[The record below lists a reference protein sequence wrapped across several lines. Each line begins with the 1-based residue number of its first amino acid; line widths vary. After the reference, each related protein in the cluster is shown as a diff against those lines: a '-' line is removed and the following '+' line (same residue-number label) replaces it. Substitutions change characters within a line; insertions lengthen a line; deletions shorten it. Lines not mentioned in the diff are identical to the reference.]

1 LSESSSRSRQ
11 RSARGLVRQP
21 LFMSEEHARAL
32 VSKMAVH
39 DQRHLMYVEKTFI
52 PPKLKEGEKPPEGV
66 NSTDLPRDQVY
77 KLAVKAMQKR
87 LERGLAMPLPH

>member
-1 LSESSSRSRQ
+1 
-11 RSARGLVRQP
+11 
-21 LFMSEEHARAL
+21 MSEEEAKRL

-66 NSTDLPRDQVY
+66 SSTDLPRDQVY

-87 LERGLAMPLPH
+87 LERGQALPLPAH